1 MENKNNKIAIGGF
14 QVEQLSLLPEIDD
27 KKVQKE
33 VVSILKEYRALK
45 MRFNN
50 EVEQEGISLF
60 PELRNSKTTNKMKV
74 QQVEKA
80 LNNILDDDERNIIT
94 MKFLTNK
101 PVKDAFVQN
110 ELMMKNSYF
119 YEKKKSAIKLIATT
133 LGII

>member
-1 MENKNNKIAIGGF
+1 M
-14 QVEQLSLLPEIDD
+14 EQLSLLPAIDD

-60 PELRNSKTTNKMKV
+60 PEIRNSRRMSELKVKQIEKT
-74 QQVEKA
+74 
-80 LNNILDDDERNIIT
+80 LDHILDKEERDIIT
-94 MKFLTNK
+94 MKFLTNER
-101 PVKDAFVQN
+101 VKDSDVYHD
-110 ELMMKNSYF
+110 LLLKKTYF
-119 YEKKKSAIKLIATT
+119 YEKKQSAIKLIATA

>member
-1 MENKNNKIAIGGF
+1 M
-14 QVEQLSLLPEIDD
+14 QQLTLLPAIDD

-60 PELRNSKTTNKMKV
+60 PEIRNSRRISELKVKQIEKTL
-74 QQVEKA
+74 A
-80 LNNILDDDERNIIT
+80 HILDKEEREIIT
-94 MKFLTNK
+94 MKFLTNER
-101 PVKDAFVQN
+101 VKDSDVYHD
-110 ELMMKNSYF
+110 LLLKKTYF
-119 YEKKKSAIKLIATT
+119 YEKKQSAVKLIATS